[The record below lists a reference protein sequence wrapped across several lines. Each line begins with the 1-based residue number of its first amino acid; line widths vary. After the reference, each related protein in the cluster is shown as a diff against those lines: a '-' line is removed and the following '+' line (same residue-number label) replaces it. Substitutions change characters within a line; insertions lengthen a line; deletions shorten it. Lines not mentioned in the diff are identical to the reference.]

1 MRKWKNKQKK
11 KYKKFSSVQK
21 FEIHFTQKRNA
32 QKKNFNRIIKNREKI
47 YETSLHTKRKNLE
60 KHLKREKI
68 YISTKIYKKKMK
80 KATQKQEEKKHI
92 YIFNIL

>member
-11 KYKKFSSVQK
+11 YKKFSLVQK

-47 YETSLHTKRKNLE
+47 YEKVCIQKGKILKN
-60 KHLKREKI
+60 
-68 YISTKIYKKKMK
+68 
-80 KATQKQEEKKHI
+80 
-92 YIFNIL
+92 F